1 MTQKA
6 LLQSAGDGTVVPA
19 GYVGEVLRGTRT
31 TISEVIPGVSG
42 TWYDTGISIPVTPGI
57 YNIYMFALN
66 RTYLSAYTSGSCV
79 MTIAACTG
87 TTASPTIVA
96 STHNGLIPQVTVSD
110 DRAIV
115 GSRTVTISTADTLK
129 LFYRRVNTGTNT
141 SANTGLTGTSDIPIV
156 LEAVRIA

>member
-1 MTQKA
+1 
-6 LLQSAGDGTVVPA
+6 
-19 GYVGEVLRGTRT
+19 
-31 TISEVIPGVSG
+31 
-42 TWYDTGISIPVTPGI
+42 
-57 YNIYMFALN
+57 
-66 RTYLSAYTSGSCV
+66 

-87 TTASPTIVA
+87 TTVSPTIIA

-115 GSRTVTISTADTLK
+115 GSRTVVISTSDTLK

-141 SANTGLTGTSDIPIV
+141 SANTGLTGTADIPIV